1 MQPLTGTLTRISS
14 SACRPVDGAS
24 AAAFRVAFGLLGL
37 VGVIRVFARG
47 WIDDLY
53 VQPAHHF
60 KYIGF
65 EWIQPLPG
73 WGMYALFATLGILA
87 LCVAV
92 GFRYRLSVALFFI
105 GFTYVE
111 LIDKATYLNHYYWVS
126 LVSLLM
132 IFMPLD
138 RVASVDAWRNPSS
151 RRDTVP
157 AWTIWALRAQIGAV
171 YFFAGVAK
179 FNPDWLLEAQPMR
192 IWLYQHGDMP
202 LFGAL
207 LQQAW
212 TAYAMSWA
220 GALFDLTIVGWL
232 LWYRSR
238 PLAYIALVAFHI
250 ATWALFP
257 KIGMF
262 PWLMMGATPIFFSAS
277 WPRNALDFMRRGI
290 GFAFQPSAAGFKPT
304 PAKSCPKTENSQLTI
319 GNCSRILLAA
329 LALFALALALLPLRH
344 LAYPGNVRWNEEGY
358 RYSWRVML
366 TEKVGSVQ
374 YRVKHPP
381 SGQAW
386 LVYPHEYLTPTQTE
400 RMAIHPDMILET
412 AHIVADD
419 FKQRGYPGVE
429 VRADAFV
436 AMNGRANRRL
446 IDPDV
451 DLARVSHG
459 IAPKR
464 WIIPM
469 R

>member
-1 MQPLTGTLTRISS
+1 MPLTTALIRISRL
-14 SACRPVDGAS
+14 ACRPVDGAS
-24 AAAFRVAFGLLGL
+24 AAAFRVAFGLLAL
-37 VGVIRVFARG
+37 AGVIRVFVRG

-73 WGMYALFATLGILA
+73 WWMYALFAALGILA
-87 LCVAV
+87 LCVAA

-111 LIDKATYLNHYYWVS
+111 LIDKATYLNHYYWAS

-138 RVASVDAWRNPSS
+138 RVASVDAWRNPGS

-179 FNPDWLLEAQPMR
+179 LNPDWLLEAQPMR

-232 LWYRSR
+232 LWRRSR
-238 PLAYIALVAFHI
+238 PFAYIALVAFHI

-262 PWLMMGATPIFFSAS
+262 PWLMMGATPIFFSTA
-277 WPRNALDFMRRGI
+277 WPRKALDFMRRRI
-290 GFAFQPSAAGFKPT
+290 GFAFQPSAADFKPT
-304 PAKSCPKTENSQLTI
+304 PAKSHPKTENSQLTTA
-319 GNCSRILLAA
+319 NCNRVLLAA
-329 LALFALALALLPLRH
+329 LALFALAQAVVPLRH

-386 LVYPHEYLTPTQTE
+386 LVSSDEYLTPTQTE
-400 RMAIHPDMILET
+400 RMSIHPDMILET

-419 FKQRGYPGVE
+419 FALRGYPGVE
-429 VRADAFV
+429 VRADVFV

-451 DLARVSHG
+451 DLARVSRG
-459 IAPKR
+459 IAPKS
-464 WIIPM
+464 WILPM